1 MDCNESSSFRS
12 PASQPGGR
20 PPRTILEVL
29 CREVGAAH
37 PDGALKQ
44 IRTMKRLL
52 RSHYHN
58 QQRLQRWGLDGLSD
72 AVQKLHDMRE
82 KIDALRTAR
91 RRRAEA
97 NVAALDEALSVLE
110 SARRRLKERAAEPL
124 PAETGRADASATA
137 ADASNGLPQ
146 DDVDTALRAVRAV
159 RGELDEMRMELW
171 AVETNGHRSS
181 DASEENTS
189 VKNASGDG
197 PSEAVSD
204 AETTVPGG
212 AAQEL
217 LDRLAGWLDERRE
230 APDAADST
238 APSEPDDPSSL
249 LQRLQRK
256 QNRRS

>member
-1 MDCNESSSFRS
+1 
-12 PASQPGGR
+12 
-20 PPRTILEVL
+20 
-29 CREVGAAH
+29 
-37 PDGALKQ
+37 
-44 IRTMKRLL
+44 MKRLL

-110 SARRRLKERAAEPL
+110 SARHRLRERASQSL
-124 PAETGRADASATA
+124 PTGTADRSDAASAASDA
-137 ADASNGLPQ
+137 ADRLPD

-171 AVETNGHRSS
+171 AAETHERRSS
-181 DASEENTS
+181 DASEGGSSQTGEPETGASETGSESETS
-189 VKNASGDG
+189 
-197 PSEAVSD
+197 
-204 AETTVPGG
+204 VPGG

-217 LDRLAGWLDERRE
+217 LDRLAGWLDERRD
-230 APDAADST
+230 APDATDSA

-256 QNRRS
+256 QERRS

>member
-1 MDCNESSSFRS
+1 
-12 PASQPGGR
+12 
-20 PPRTILEVL
+20 
-29 CREVGAAH
+29 
-37 PDGALKQ
+37 LKQ

-181 DASEENTS
+181 DASE
-189 VKNASGDG
+189 KNV
-197 PSEAVSD
+197 SEAD
-204 AETTVPGG
+204 AAEAGSETTVPGG

-217 LDRLAGWLDERRE
+217 LDRLAGWLGEQRDGSG
-230 APDAADST
+230 AADAST
-238 APSEPDDPSSL
+238 PERDNATSL
-249 LQRLQRK
+249 LRRLQRK
-256 QNRRS
+256 QERRS

>member
-82 KIDALRTAR
+82 EIDALRTAR

-110 SARRRLKERAAEPL
+110 SARRRLKERASQFL
-124 PAETGRADASATA
+124 PTETEGRTEVSSPASDASAGP
-137 ADASNGLPQ
+137 GLPE
-146 DDVDTALRAVRAV
+146 DDLDTALRAVRAV

-171 AVETNGHRSS
+171 AVETNGRRSS
-181 DASEENTS
+181 GAPETDASGES
-189 VKNASGDG
+189 
-197 PSEAVSD
+197 SD
-204 AETTVPGG
+204 PKTPVPGG

-217 LDRLAGWLDERRE
+217 LDRLAGWLGEQRDGS
-230 APDAADST
+230 DATDS
-238 APSEPDDPSSL
+238 ARLPEPDDPSSL

-256 QNRRS
+256 QERRS

>member
-20 PPRTILEVL
+20 PPQTILEVL

-82 KIDALRTAR
+82 QIDALRTAR

-110 SARRRLKERAAEPL
+110 SARRRLKERASQSL
-124 PAETGRADASATA
+124 PSEKDDRADASAA
-137 ADASNGLPQ
+137 AEDASRDLPQ

-171 AVETNGHRSS
+171 AVEANGHRSS
-181 DASEENTS
+181 DASE
-189 VKNASGDG
+189 KNV
-197 PSEAVSD
+197 SEAD
-204 AETTVPGG
+204 AAGAGPETTVPGG

-217 LDRLAGWLDERRE
+217 LDRLAGWLDERRD

-238 APSEPDDPSSL
+238 GSPEPDDPSSL

-256 QNRRS
+256 QERRS

>member
-72 AVQKLHDMRE
+72 AVQRLHDMRE
-82 KIDALRTAR
+82 EIDALRTAR

-110 SARRRLKERAAEPL
+110 SARRRLKERASQPL
-124 PAETGRADASATA
+124 PTETEGRTDASSRAPDA
-137 ADASNGLPQ
+137 AAGSGLPA
-146 DDVDTALRAVRAV
+146 DDLDTALRAVQAV

-171 AVETNGHRSS
+171 AVETSGHRSS
-181 DASEENTS
+181 GASASDASGES
-189 VKNASGDG
+189 
-197 PSEAVSD
+197 SD
-204 AETTVPGG
+204 PTTPIPGG

-217 LDRLAGWLDERRE
+217 LDRLAGWLGEQRDG
-230 APDAADST
+230 ADAADAST
-238 APSEPDDPSSL
+238 PQHNDAASL
-249 LQRLQRK
+249 LRRLQRK
-256 QNRRS
+256 QERRS

>member
-1 MDCNESSSFRS
+1 
-12 PASQPGGR
+12 
-20 PPRTILEVL
+20 
-29 CREVGAAH
+29 
-37 PDGALKQ
+37 LKQ

-181 DASEENTS
+181 DASE
-189 VKNASGDG
+189 KNV
-197 PSEAVSD
+197 SEAD
-204 AETTVPGG
+204 AAEAGPETTVPGG

-217 LDRLAGWLDERRE
+217 LDRLAGWLGERRE

>member
-82 KIDALRTAR
+82 EIDALRTAR

-110 SARRRLKERAAEPL
+110 SARRRLKERASQSL
-124 PAETGRADASATA
+124 PPETEGRTDASSPVSDASAGP
-137 ADASNGLPQ
+137 GLPE
-146 DDVDTALRAVRAV
+146 DDLDTALRAVRAV

-181 DASEENTS
+181 GAPESDASGES
-189 VKNASGDG
+189 
-197 PSEAVSD
+197 SD
-204 AETTVPGG
+204 SKTPVPGG

-217 LDRLAGWLDERRE
+217 LDRLAGWLGEQRD
-230 APDAADST
+230 APDATDS
-238 APSEPDDPSSL
+238 ASPPEPDDPSSL

-256 QNRRS
+256 QERRS